1 MNKPQRIAL
10 TAAIGAAALP
20 TATAIAMAIQG
31 PINALA
37 WQLSYVAP
45 ASLLGSITFFATGL
59 ALACFAA
66 AVAFVITRI
75 WSKQP

>member
-20 TATAIAMAIQG
+20 TATAVAMAIQG
-31 PINALA
+31 PINALT
-37 WQLSYVAP
+37 WQLSYLVP
-45 ASLLGSITFFATGL
+45 ASLLGSITFLATGL
-59 ALACFAA
+59 AMACFAA
-66 AVAFVITRI
+66 TVAIVINRI